1 MNLLINLSSYLN
13 RRLKM
18 PKEEDVIVVDVKV
31 LITEVKKKEKKK

>member
-1 MNLLINLSSYLN
+1 
-13 RRLKM
+13 M